1 MPDNQAQGEEAKVN
15 FLINASYLSSVF
27 SGRGTGQG

>member
-15 FLINASYLSSVF
+15 FSINLSSAF